1 VGIRE
6 FGAYLQSARDD
17 QGLTI
22 AAVARAAGID
32 PSYLSRLEKGDAAY
46 KSVGVDVLRSL
57 ASVLDVPE
65 QDLDA
70 RLYDRPL
77 PGPLRPQP
85 EPSREIPAYDI
96 GTIAAGPRGRTEV
109 HHWESVPLSQTRG
122 RMLRAAI
129 VSGDCMGDEVRP
141 GDTVLFDRNPNPRD
155 GQLVV
160 AVLLDEGPDEKGQ
173 GVLKRFFKLDGKVK
187 LAPNVGDPIIV
198 AADRVRIE
206 GVVVEVRR
214 RYAA

>member
-1 VGIRE
+1 MGMRNLGAYIRE
-6 FGAYLQSARDD
+6 RRLER
-17 QGLTI
+17 GLTQEEI
-22 AAVARAAGID
+22 GDAVGVSHSSVSKWERGRQEGMDFVTLRNLAAVLGDDAETLEALLRDEPRPAA
-32 PSYLSRLEKGDAAY
+32 PA
-46 KSVGVDVLRSL
+46 
-57 ASVLDVPE
+57 
-65 QDLDA
+65 
-70 RLYDRPL
+70 
-77 PGPLRPQP
+77 PQP

-96 GTIAAGPRGRTEV
+96 GTVAAGPRGRAEV

-160 AVLLDEGPDEKGQ
+160 AVLLDEGPDETGQ
-173 GVLKRFFKLDGKVK
+173 GVLKRFFKLNGKVK

>member
-1 VGIRE
+1 MGMRNLGAYIRE
-6 FGAYLQSARDD
+6 RRLER
-17 QGLTI
+17 GLTQEEI
-22 AAVARAAGID
+22 GAAVGVSHSSVSKWERGRQEGMDFVILRNLAAVLGD
-32 PSYLSRLEKGDAAY
+32 DAETLEAL
-46 KSVGVDVLRSL
+46 LR
-57 ASVLDVPE
+57 DE
-65 QDLDA
+65 
-70 RLYDRPL
+70 PL

-96 GTIAAGPRGRTEV
+96 GTVAAGPRGRTEV

-160 AVLLDEGPDEKGQ
+160 AVLLDEGPDEMGQ
-173 GVLKRFFKLDGKVK
+173 GVLKRFFKLNGKVK

>member
-1 VGIRE
+1 MGMRNLGAYIRE
-6 FGAYLQSARDD
+6 RRLER
-17 QGLTI
+17 GLTQEEI
-22 AAVARAAGID
+22 GDAVGVSHSSVSKWERGRQEGMDFVTLRNLAAVLGDDAETLEALLRDEPRPAA
-32 PSYLSRLEKGDAAY
+32 PA
-46 KSVGVDVLRSL
+46 
-57 ASVLDVPE
+57 
-65 QDLDA
+65 
-70 RLYDRPL
+70 PL
-77 PGPLRPQP
+77 P

-160 AVLLDEGPDEKGQ
+160 AVLLDEGPDEMGQ
-173 GVLKRFFKLDGKVK
+173 GVLKRFFKLNGKVK